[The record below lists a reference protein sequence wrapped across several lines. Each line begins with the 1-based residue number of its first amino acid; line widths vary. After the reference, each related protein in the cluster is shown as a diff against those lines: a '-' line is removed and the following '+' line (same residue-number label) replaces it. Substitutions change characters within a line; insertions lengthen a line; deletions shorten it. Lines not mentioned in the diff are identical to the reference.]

1 MDETSFEIDQN
12 VLAESAR
19 KFPAH
24 RRAETIAH
32 PNPDMS
38 YIASAPGA
46 AFGRHAWDECGHL

>member
-19 KFPAH
+19 RFPAH
-24 RRAETIAH
+24 RQAEPVAH
-32 PNPDMS
+32 PHADMS
-38 YIASAPGA
+38 YLATAPGA